1 MLNRR
6 TLFSSAAAVASA
18 LSVAVGK
25 TASAKTV
32 IPKGDTPIDVE
43 PRSKIG
49 RLERLS
55 TLNAESRNDFLT
67 GVRNWR
73 GSTLQTASRKRFN
86 EILKEAGENPR
97 KDLPLDRIFELVG
110 NDPLVNLEGR
120 VRIDAQR
127 MAHRIFNDSLEN
139 YQGDRYLAELA
150 AYDKRGPGTLE
161 LDPNLDIPDYTRHEI
176 HMQPGGYVGNPFAGA
191 IYHYGTNAFYGA
203 RGTGNYQDEHHAK
216 LASQVSAPADGKVNR
231 ILDLGCGIGQ
241 LTVGLK
247 EVHPQA
253 EVWGVEVG
261 APMIR
266 YGHMR
271 AVDQGVDVNFTQR
284 LAEDTKFPDNHFDI
298 VSAYI
303 LHHEMPAEASRQ
315 VIAEAFRVLRPGG
328 VYVPIDFF
336 TGGQPRRPKTAFGTY
351 QTWKDHRWNNEVW
364 RIEYEEMDYFGH
376 MEKVGFQVNRK
387 GPAAGFART
396 NVVATKPA

>member
-6 TLFSSAAAVASA
+6 TLFSAAAGLVSA
-18 LSVAVGK
+18 VSVAFSK
-25 TASAKTV
+25 TAQAKKAT
-32 IPKGDTPIDVE
+32 GDTRVDVE

-49 RLERLS
+49 RLERLP

-73 GSTLQTASRKRFN
+73 GNDLLSAARRRFDQ
-86 EILKEAGENPR
+86 ILREADENPR
-97 KDLPLDRIFELVG
+97 RDLPLERIFELVG
-110 NDPLVNLEGR
+110 DDPLVNLEGR

-127 MAHRIFNDSLEN
+127 LAHKNFKDAFES
-139 YQGDRYLAELA
+139 QADTYLAELE
-150 AYDKRGPGTLE
+150 AYDKSGPGTLE
-161 LDPNLDIPDYTRHEI
+161 LNPDMDIPDHTRHEI
-176 HMQPGGYVGNPFAGA
+176 HMQPGGYVGNAFAGA
-191 IYHYGTNAFYGA
+191 IYHYGTNAFYEA
-203 RGTGNYQDEHHAK
+203 RGTMNYQDESHAGMGRQI
-216 LASQVSAPADGKVNR
+216 SSPADGRVRR
-231 ILDLGCGIGQ
+231 ILDMGCGIGQ
-241 LTVGLK
+241 LTVALK
-247 EVHPQA
+247 EAHPDA
-253 EVWGVEVG
+253 EVWGIDVG

-271 AVDQGVDVNFTQR
+271 AVDQGIDVNFAQR

-298 VSAYI
+298 VAAYI
-303 LHHEMPAEASRQ
+303 MHHEMPAEISRR

-336 TGGQPRRPKTAFGTY
+336 TGGGRRPPKTAYNAY

-376 MEKVGFQVNRK
+376 MEKVGFSVNRQ
-387 GPAAGFART
+387 GPGTWAHRT
-396 NVVATKPA
+396 NVVATKPV

>member
-6 TLFSSAAAVASA
+6 TLFSAAAGVVSA
-18 LSVAVGK
+18 LSVAFQKAAHGK
-25 TASAKTV
+25 VPA
-32 IPKGDTPIDVE
+32 GNTPVDVE
-43 PRSKIG
+43 PRGRIG
-49 RLERLS
+49 RLERLP
-55 TLNAESRNDFLT
+55 TLDADSRNDFLT

-73 GSTLQTASRKRFN
+73 GNALLSAARRRFN
-86 EILKEAGENPR
+86 TILREAGENPR
-97 KDLPLDRIFELVG
+97 NDLPLERIFKLVG
-110 NDPLVNLEGR
+110 NDPLVSLEGR

-127 MAHRIFNDSLEN
+127 MAHRNFKEAFEN
-139 YQGDRYLAELA
+139 QADAYLAELE
-150 AYDKRGPGTLE
+150 AYDTRGPGTLE
-161 LDPNLDIPDYTRHEI
+161 LNPDLDIPDYTRHEI
-176 HMQPGGYVGNPFAGA
+176 HMQPGGYVGSPFAGA
-191 IYHYGTNAFYGA
+191 IYHYGTNAFYEA
-203 RGTGNYQDEHHAK
+203 RGTMNYQDESHAM
-216 LASQVSAPADGKVNR
+216 LARQISTPADGRVRR

-241 LTVGLK
+241 LTVALK
-247 EVHPQA
+247 ERYPDA

-271 AVDQGVDVNFTQR
+271 AVDEGVAVNFAQR

-298 VSAYI
+298 VAAYI
-303 LHHEMPAEASRQ
+303 MHHEMPAEASRK

-336 TGGQPRRPKTAFGTY
+336 TGGERRRPKNAYGTY

-376 MEKVGFQVNRK
+376 MAKVGFQVNRQ
-387 GPAAGFART
+387 GPPVWAHKS
-396 NVVATKPA
+396 NVVATKPV